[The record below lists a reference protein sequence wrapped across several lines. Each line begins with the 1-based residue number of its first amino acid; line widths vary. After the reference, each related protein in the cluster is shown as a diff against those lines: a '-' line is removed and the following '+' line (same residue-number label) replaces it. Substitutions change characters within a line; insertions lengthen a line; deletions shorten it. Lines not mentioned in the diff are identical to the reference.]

1 MKKSKNIFLGIS
13 LLYLTLYLP
22 VILMTYFPQ
31 WYIFNCKFHQRCNFI
46 GYSNA
51 LKYIDELTDFFLHK
65 NSLQRGWTEKEKS
78 HLEEVRA
85 ILDVLA
91 IVAGLC
97 TALFIF
103 TFNRSKMAIL
113 AIINLLII
121 LCLLL
126 LIPFFKT
133 FWINVFHPLL
143 FYFFLWRNNYLDRSF
158 YIMPRIFF
166 KHSIIF
172 LIFVSSL
179 LNGVVWFAFRK
190 ERKKGRGDPIS

>member
-1 MKKSKNIFLGIS
+1 MA
-13 LLYLTLYLP
+13 
-22 VILMTYFPQ
+22 YFPQ
-31 WYIFNCKFHQRCNFI
+31 WYILNCKIHKRCNYI

-51 LKYIDELTDFFLHK
+51 IKYIDELTGFFLHK
-65 NSLQRGWTEKEKS
+65 NSLQKGWTEKEKL

-103 TFNRSKMAIL
+103 TFNRSKMATFS
-113 AIINLLII
+113 IINLLIV

-133 FWINVFHPLL
+133 FWIKIFHPLL
-143 FYFFLWRNNYLDRSF
+143 FDNNLWRNNYLDRSF

-166 KHSIIF
+166 KHSMIF
-172 LIFVSSL
+172 LIFGSSL
-179 LNGVVWFAFRK
+179 INGSIWFAF
-190 ERKKGRGDPIS
+190 KKNKAREKNEKRFLEKRAGQKRTP

>member
-1 MKKSKNIFLGIS
+1 MKKIKNIFSGLC
-13 LLYLTLYLP
+13 LFYLTLYFP
-22 VILMTYFPQ
+22 IASMSYCPQ
-31 WYIFNCKFHQRCNFI
+31 WYTLNCKFHKRCNYI

-65 NSLQRGWTEKEKS
+65 NSLQTGWTEKEKL
-78 HLEEVRA
+78 HLEEVRT
-85 ILDVLA
+85 ILDILA

-103 TFNRSKMAIL
+103 TFNRSKPATFS
-113 AIINLLII
+113 IINLLII

-133 FWINVFHPLL
+133 FWINIFHPLL
-143 FYFFLWRNNYLDRSF
+143 FDNNLWRNNYLDRSY

-166 KHSIIF
+166 KHSMIA

-179 LNGVVWFAFRK
+179 LNGSIWFAFRK
-190 ERKKGRGDPIS
+190 KRKKRGRNVKT